1 MNQYTVIGI
10 LAHVDAGK
18 TTLSEALLFQAGVIR
33 KQGRVDH
40 KDAFLDTNPLERE
53 RGITIFSK
61 QAILPLPEKTIT
73 LLDTP
78 GHVDFSAET
87 ERTLQVLD
95 AAILVIS
102 GLDGVQSHTETLWQL
117 LQQYHIP
124 TFLFLNKM
132 DLSPYSEAELLTQLQ
147 EKLSPHCLSF
157 TQKDAAF
164 YEAVALAEEACL
176 QQYLETEQISDD
188 LLRTAIA
195 NRTLFPCWFG
205 SALKQQGI
213 ADFLNLLDK
222 YAPTVPEQSA
232 FGAKVYKIT
241 EDESGNRLTH
251 LKITGGTLHVR
262 DKLQS
267 GEKITQIR
275 LYNGVKFQTV
285 DAVTS
290 GMVCAITGLS
300 KTYAGQGLGK
310 EHDTAPPTLAPV
322 LFYRVQIPSL
332 LDVHKVLENMRK
344 LEQEDPQLQVR
355 WNEQLQEISVRLMG
369 EIQLAVLQRLML
381 ERFSMPISFDSGSI
395 AYRETIQKPVEGV
408 GHYEPLRHY
417 AEVHLLLEPLP
428 TGSGLQFA
436 AACREDDLDRN
447 WQRLVLTH
455 LEEKEHKGVLT
466 GSSITDMKITLT
478 SGRAHQKHTEG
489 GDFRQATYRAVR
501 QGLKKADSILLEPY
515 YEFRMELPSE
525 NVGRAMTDI
534 QNMSGKFGTPMIE
547 EETTVLTG
555 SAPVSLM
562 RGYQKEFTAYTGGR
576 GRIAVS
582 LKGYDICHNQEEVLA
597 ESTYDSE
604 ADLANP
610 TGSVFCAHGAG
621 FVVDWDEV
629 EEYMH
634 MEHTL
639 ESGNDDEMDIMEVTL
654 PKRRHSSIELTQEEL
669 DAIYV
674 RTPDPKKNRSTGPV
688 TVRAKEKTREPGSAY
703 QDPKWEARRRA
714 KAGTEE
720 YLLVD
725 GYNIIFSWEEL
736 KELSER
742 DIGAARGKLADI
754 LSNYQGF
761 RKCTL
766 ILVYDAYK
774 VEWNPGEVMNYN
786 NIYIVY
792 TKEAE
797 TADQYIEKTVRR
809 IAKNADVTV
818 ATSDGLEQVIIM
830 GQGAH
835 RMSAPGLKEEVELA
849 LKELRGEHLGRQV
862 NLKNYLLD
870 YLDEETA
877 KQMEEIRLGKEK
889 C

>member
-164 YEAVALAEEACL
+164 YEAAALAEEACL

-262 DKLQS
+262 DKLPS

-322 LFYRVQIPSL
+322 LSYRVQIPSS

-455 LEEKEHKGVLT
+455 LQEKIHGGVLMNAP
-466 GSSITDMKITLT
+466 ITDMKITLIA
-478 SGRAHQKHTEG
+478 GKAHVKHTEG
-489 GDFRQATYRAVR
+489 GDFRQATYRALR
-501 QGLKKADSILLEPY
+501 QGLLSTESVLLEPWY
-515 YEFRMELPSE
+515 QFRLTIPTEC
-525 NVGRAMTDI
+525 VGRAIADL
-534 QNMSGKFGTPMIE
+534 QHMSATFSAPEQATPTTQVLQGT
-547 EETTVLTG
+547 
-555 SAPVSLM
+555 APVSEL
-562 RGYQKEFTAYTGGR
+562 RTYSETVVAYTKGKGR
-576 GRIAVS
+576 
-582 LKGYDICHNQEEVLA
+582 LFCQMKGYFPCHNTEEVL
-597 ESTYDSE
+597 EQVSYDG
-604 ADLANP
+604 ANDP
-610 TGSVFCAHGAG
+610 ENSGDSIFCSHGAG
-621 FVVDWDEV
+621 VLVKWDDV
-629 EEYMH
+629 PKH
-634 MEHTL
+634 
-639 ESGNDDEMDIMEVTL
+639 L
-654 PKRRHSSIELTQEEL
+654 PYAYVPEQKAELTTPVQLARQAERYRSRLEEDKELLGWFERTYGKIQRDPRQAL
-669 DAIYV
+669 D
-674 RTPDPKKNRSTGPV
+674 RLPDDVTETAKTAPLQPLKTGDV
-688 TVRAKEKTREPGSAY
+688 
-703 QDPKWEARRRA
+703 
-714 KAGTEE
+714 

-725 GYNIIFSWEEL
+725 GYNVIHAWDSLKQYLPDHLEL
-736 KELSER
+736 ARKQLS
-742 DIGAARGKLADI
+742 DWLC
-754 LSNYQGF
+754 NYQGF
-761 RKCTL
+761 RQCQV
-766 ILVYDAYK
+766 ILVFDAYQVK
-774 VEWNPGEVMNYN
+774 GGREHVEQYH
-786 NIYIVY
+786 NIHIVY

-797 TADQYIEKTVRR
+797 TADAYIERTTYDLAKERRVR
-809 IAKNADVTV
+809 VV
-818 ATSDGLEQVIIM
+818 TSDGLEQRIIL
-830 GQGAH
+830 GNGAC
-835 RMSAPGLKEEVELA
+835 RVSAAEFEKELKEVEQA
-849 LKELRGEHLGRQV
+849 IQS
-862 NLKNYLLD
+862 YLQSGHHPSNHI
-870 YLDEETA
+870 TI
-877 KQMEEIRLGKEK
+877 K
-889 C
+889 